1 MTSFCQVA
9 GAEASLSGRRLD
21 RWLWFARLVKSRS
34 RGARRC
40 GAGAVAVNG
49 MTVKKGQ
56 PHCANRGERHGA
68 AGGLLPHRSSAGA
81 RRASRPGGRSPPLI
95 CGDRASGSSDR
106 ADTGVAAATVG
117 RGRRFEPIARQSS
130 RKRSSYWVRRR
141 AINDFAILLNTVWR
155 LLGVAA
161 SKKPPFDVVAQ
172 FCSAALLAPSLPRP
186 IV

>member
-1 MTSFCQVA
+1 MRTGEGVTVRQGGFC
-9 GAEASLSGRRLD
+9 R
-21 RWLWFARLVKSRS
+21 
-34 RGARRC
+34 
-40 GAGAVAVNG
+40 
-49 MTVKKGQ
+49 TVRVL
-56 PHCANRGERHGA
+56 ALGERRGPA
-68 AGGLLPHRSSAGA
+68 AGA
-81 RRASRPGGRSPPLI
+81 RLSYEET
-95 CGDRASGSSDR
+95 ASGSSDR

-172 FCSAALLAPSLPRP
+172 VWS
-186 IV
+186 